1 MMTHQPQEITSP
13 TEGIDSEK
21 LKRERAEGKKALAEL
36 TRPIAAHLMAA
47 RILAALSSFL
57 AIGPYFALVAL
68 GDVLITAY
76 DSGESIDSARV
87 WFIINVLV
95 GTFGARLLITAVAL
109 GITHFADARLALHI
123 RQRTIQRVGQ
133 APLGWFTATNAGK
146 LRKSL
151 HDDIAQIHT
160 LIAHQPVDVT
170 QAVITPIALVVYA
183 FVIDWRLGL
192 LTVASLPIYVI
203 AMVWTM
209 KDMAEKTIEMDH
221 HLSRVSATMVEFFTG
236 ITVVKAFGTV
246 GKAHGR
252 YQAAADDFS
261 RFYIAWVTP
270 LLRGS
275 ALGNA
280 AIAIPVIL
288 LINLAGGAMMVN
300 AGWVS
305 VAEVLG
311 GTLIALV
318 VPNSVEVLGGMSWS
332 YQLAGAAAL
341 RVITALDT
349 PTVDTSKSGRDAGEN
364 SVHPIDATV
373 VYQDV
378 SFSYGD
384 TLAVDQVSMTL
395 RPGTVTALVGPSG
408 SGKSTLAMLLAR
420 FNDPDSGSITLGGVD
435 LRRIPPSELY
445 RHVAFVLQDPQLLGI
460 SIRDNIALARPDATD
475 EQVREAARKAH
486 ILDTIEALPQGFDT
500 IYGQEH
506 GLSGGQAQRIAIARA
521 VLLDAPVLI
530 LDEATAFADPESEAE
545 IQQALTDLVRGR
557 TVLVIAHRPESII
570 GVDHIVIVNRGAVVA
585 QGTHEQLLEQPIYR
599 QLWRG
604 THGGADTLTTTAVLK
619 ESE

>member
-1 MMTHQPQEITSP
+1 MMTHQSQEITSP
-13 TEGIDSEK
+13 TDGIDSEK

-36 TRPIAAHLMAA
+36 TRPIAAHLMVA
-47 RILAALSSFL
+47 RVLAALSSFL

-68 GDVLITAY
+68 GDVLIAAY
-76 DSGESIDSARV
+76 DSGEPIDAARV

-95 GTFGARLLITAVAL
+95 GTFGFRLLITAVAL

-192 LTVASLPIYVI
+192 LTVASLPIYVV
-203 AMVWTM
+203 AMAWTM
-209 KDMAEKTIEMDH
+209 KDMSEKTIEMDH

-261 RFYIAWVTP
+261 RFYLAWVTP

-288 LINLAGGAMMVN
+288 LINLAGGAAMVN
-300 AGWVS
+300 VGWVS
-305 VAEVLG
+305 VPEVLG
-311 GTLIALV
+311 GALIALV
-318 VPNSVEVLGGMSWS
+318 VPSSVEVLGGMSWA

-349 PTVDTSKSGRDAGEN
+349 PTVDTSKSGEDSSAYP
-364 SVHPIDATV
+364 VDATV
-373 VYQDV
+373 VYDNV

-420 FNDPDSGSITLGGVD
+420 FNDPDSGAITLGGVG
-435 LRRIPPSELY
+435 LRQIPPSKLY

-460 SIRDNIALARPDATD
+460 SIRDNIALAKPDATD

-545 IQQALTDLVRGR
+545 IQQALTDLVQGR

-585 QGTHEQLLEQPIYR
+585 QGSHEQLLGQPLYS
-599 QLWRG
+599 QLWHG
-604 THGGADTLTTTAVLK
+604 THGGTGTLTTTVSK

>member
-1 MMTHQPQEITSP
+1 MMTHQSQEITSP
-13 TEGIDSEK
+13 TDGIDSEK

-36 TRPIAAHLMAA
+36 TRPIAAHLMVA
-47 RILAALSSFL
+47 RVLAALSSFL

-76 DSGESIDSARV
+76 DSGEPIDAARV

-95 GTFGARLLITAVAL
+95 GTFGFRLLITAVAL

-192 LTVASLPIYVI
+192 LTVASLPIYVV
-203 AMVWTM
+203 AMAWTM
-209 KDMAEKTIEMDH
+209 KDMSEKTIEMDH

-261 RFYIAWVTP
+261 RFYLAWVTP

-288 LINLAGGAMMVN
+288 LINLAGGAAMVN

-305 VAEVLG
+305 VPEVLG
-311 GTLIALV
+311 GALIALV
-318 VPNSVEVLGGMSWS
+318 VPSSVEVLGGMSWA

-349 PTVDTSKSGRDAGEN
+349 PTVDTSKSGEA
-364 SVHPIDATV
+364 SSAYPVDATV
-373 VYQDV
+373 VYDNV

-395 RPGTVTALVGPSG
+395 RPGTVTALVGSSG

-420 FNDPDSGSITLGGVD
+420 FNDPDSGAITLGGVD
-435 LRRIPPSELY
+435 LKQIPPAELY

-460 SIRDNIALARPDATD
+460 SIRDNIALAKPDATD
-475 EQVREAARKAH
+475 EQVKEAARKAH

-545 IQQALTDLVRGR
+545 IQQALTDLVQGR

-585 QGTHEQLLEQPIYR
+585 QGSHEQLLGHPIYS
-599 QLWRG
+599 QLWQGAHGG
-604 THGGADTLTTTAVLK
+604 THTLTTTAVSK
-619 ESE
+619 ESK

>member
-1 MMTHQPQEITSP
+1 MMTHQSQEITSP
-13 TEGIDSEK
+13 TDGIDSEK

-36 TRPIAAHLMAA
+36 TRPIAAHLMVA
-47 RILAALSSFL
+47 RVLAALSSFL

-76 DSGESIDSARV
+76 DSGEPIDAARV

-95 GTFGARLLITAVAL
+95 GTFGFRLLITAVAL

-192 LTVASLPIYVI
+192 LTVASLPIYVV
-203 AMVWTM
+203 AMAWTM
-209 KDMAEKTIEMDH
+209 KDMSEKTIEMDH

-261 RFYIAWVTP
+261 RFYLAWVTP

-288 LINLAGGAMMVN
+288 LINLAGGAAMVN

-305 VAEVLG
+305 VPEVLG
-311 GTLIALV
+311 GALIALV
-318 VPNSVEVLGGMSWS
+318 VPSSVEVLGGMSWA

-349 PTVDTSKSGRDAGEN
+349 PTVDTSKSGEDSSAYP
-364 SVHPIDATV
+364 VDATV
-373 VYQDV
+373 VYDNV

-420 FNDPDSGSITLGGVD
+420 FNDPDSGAIALGGVG
-435 LRRIPPSELY
+435 LRQIPPSELY

-460 SIRDNIALARPDATD
+460 SIRDNIALAKPDATD

-545 IQQALTDLVRGR
+545 IQQALTDLVQGR

-585 QGTHEQLLEQPIYR
+585 QGSHEQLLGQPLYS
-599 QLWRG
+599 QLWHG
-604 THGGADTLTTTAVLK
+604 THGGTGTLTTTVSK

>member
-1 MMTHQPQEITSP
+1 MMTHQSQEVTSVAD
-13 TEGIDSEK
+13 GIDSEK

-36 TRPIAAHLMAA
+36 TRPIAVHLMVA
-47 RILAALSSFL
+47 RVLAAISSFL

-76 DSGESIDSARV
+76 DSGEPIDATRV

-95 GTFGARLLITAVAL
+95 ATFGLRLLITAVAL
-109 GITHFADARLALHI
+109 GIAHFADARLALHI

-170 QAVITPIALVVYA
+170 QAVVTPIALVVYA
-183 FVIDWRLGL
+183 FFIDWRLGL
-192 LTVASLPIYVI
+192 LTVASLPFYVI

-209 KDMAEKTIEMDH
+209 KDMSEKTIEMDH
-221 HLSRVSATMVEFFTG
+221 HLSRVSSTMVEFFTG

-261 RFYIAWVTP
+261 RFYLAWVTP

-288 LINLAGGAMMVN
+288 LINLAGGAVMVQ

-318 VPNSVEVLGGMSWS
+318 VPSSVEVLGGMSWA

-341 RVITALDT
+341 RVVTALDT
-349 PTVDTSKSGRDAGEN
+349 PTVDTSKSGEA
-364 SVHPIDATV
+364 SSAYPVDATV
-373 VYQDV
+373 VYDNV

-420 FNDPDSGSITLGGVD
+420 FNDPDSGAITLGGVD
-435 LRRIPPSELY
+435 LKQIPPAELY

-460 SIRDNIALARPDATD
+460 SIRDNIALAKPDASD
-475 EQVREAARKAH
+475 EQVKEAARKAH

-545 IQQALTDLVRGR
+545 IQQALTDLVQGR

-585 QGTHEQLLEQPIYR
+585 QGSHEQLLGQPIYS

-604 THGGADTLTTTAVLK
+604 THGSNGTLTTTVSQ